1 MIPIYSLSC
10 IVYNGVH
17 VCERRL
23 AGVWTIAAT
32 NFTAEFYRNAL
43 IFVAA
48 AGPRASFLMAT
59 FLAGT
64 KLVNKKGELSVL
76 DPAVPTYLY
85 FGAVW

>member
-1 MIPIYSLSC
+1 MHESLQKLILRFVAGLHPVDPGSVQC
-10 IVYNGVH
+10 A
-17 VCERRL
+17 ER
-23 AGVWTIAAT
+23 G
-32 NFTAEFYRNAL
+32 AL

>member
-1 MIPIYSLSC
+1 MRAPVPVYLILSKNVLHESLQNLILRFVAGLHPVSC
-10 IVYNGVH
+10 A
-17 VCERRL
+17 ER
-23 AGVWTIAAT
+23 G
-32 NFTAEFYRNAL
+32 AL